1 MPDITFILPH
11 WIYWGGIAAV
21 PALLML
27 AARRGPSRGF
37 ADGRA
42 LPVAY
47 FFWVVGGFMG
57 LHRLYLKSW
66 WAAAFIA
73 LFVAVILCNQEARQ
87 ARNAHSIAKNDA
99 FNASY
104 DLNRARDEGEAE
116 NALAQIRDQ
125 LASLEAAEKT
135 LAAEMDNWNSASGI
149 IAVVVLI
156 LLLIDAALLPAET
169 RKSNRSRAPPPDAK
183 PANAAAPSAASPT
196 SGGGAFARMAD
207 RVNSIVGEFAAYWTV
222 IAVFVFYYE
231 VIARY
236 IFNSPTIWAHE
247 SMFLLF
253 GMQYLLAGGFCL
265 RENAHVRVDVFYARM
280 SRRRRA
286 VADLATSV
294 FFFIFTGALMVT
306 GWIFFADSFAIGQV
320 SHTEWEIPH
329 WPVKFALPLG
339 GALIILQGAAGVL
352 RDLSAL
358 REGENGGAR
367 GN

>member
-11 WIYWGGIAAV
+11 WIYWGGVAAV

-27 AARRGPSRGF
+27 AARRIPPRGF
-37 ADGRA
+37 APGRS
-42 LPVAY
+42 LRVAF

-66 WAAAFIA
+66 WAAAFIV
-73 LFVAVILCNQEARQ
+73 LFVAVILCNHEARQ
-87 ARNAHSIAKNDA
+87 ARNAHSIVKNDA

-104 DLNRARDEGEAE
+104 DLNRARDEGEDE
-116 NALAQIRDQ
+116 DKLAKLRAD
-125 LASLEAAEKT
+125 LESKETAEKT
-135 LAAEMDNWNSASGI
+135 LAAEMQNWNSASGI
-149 IAVVVLI
+149 IAAVILI
-156 LLLIDAALLPAET
+156 LLLADAALMPRAT
-169 RKSNRSRAPPPDAK
+169 RKAQNRGREPPPHSASPEAPPFV
-183 PANAAAPSAASPT
+183 SPP
-196 SGGGAFARMAD
+196 GGGIFARAAD
-207 RVNSIVGEFAAYWTV
+207 RINSVVGEFAAYWTV

-253 GMQYLLAGGFCL
+253 GMQYMLAGGFCL
-265 RENAHVRVDVFYARM
+265 RENAHVRVDVFYVRM
-280 SRRRRA
+280 SPRA
-286 VADLATSV
+286 RAISNLATSI
-294 FFFIFTGALMVT
+294 FFFIFTGALLGT
-306 GWIFFADSFAIGQV
+306 GWIFFADSHAIRQV

-339 GALIILQGAAGVL
+339 GALIILQGAAGAL
-352 RDLSAL
+352 RDIAAL
-358 REGENGGAR
+358 RSASGEGKGGH